1 MRWALRT
8 ACWRALLGAG
18 LVVLLWQADPVAAGA
33 ETLGRLFT
41 TPAERAALERL
52 RHPQAKLAEAPKPV
66 KRQVVELPPASPPPV
81 PEVSVQGVVTRSD
94 GQNVV
99 WVNGETVLQS
109 GPAGQGLRVETGRI
123 RGDSVPIVLPGDKA
137 TIHLQPGQVYNPAD
151 SKVLDAYR
159 ANPSGADSVK
169 RAGRAGAGQ
178 P

>member
-18 LVVLLWQADPVAAGA
+18 LVVLLWQADPTAAGA

-52 RHPQAKLAEAPKPV
+52 RHPQAKPAEAPKPV
-66 KRQVVELPPASPPPV
+66 KRQVVELPPAAPPPV

-94 GQNVV
+94 GQNAV
-99 WVNGETVLQS
+99 WINGQGVLHS
-109 GPAGQGLRVETGRI
+109 GQVGEGLRVETGRI
-123 RGDSVPIVLPGDKA
+123 RGDAVPIVLPGDKT
-137 TIHLQPGQVYNPAD
+137 TIHLEPGQVYDPAD
-151 SKVLDAYR
+151 SKILDAYR
-159 ANPSGADSVK
+159 VQSTGADSVK
-169 RAGRAGAGQ
+169 GAGAGK